1 MKRKRTAFTL
11 IELLVVIAIIAV
23 LIGLL
28 LPAVQKVREA
38 AARMSCGNNL
48 RQLGLACVHYSG
60 ENKHTLPPL
69 YLPDPGSP
77 TPTAAGTVF
86 YWLLALL
93 ESNNVYNSDPN
104 YYSYNTTLATPIYA
118 RPMKLFQCPSD
129 PSGDQS
135 VVINGTPW
143 GGSYNGSWG
152 VSNYAANAYAF
163 TKDWQLGTTAKV
175 KYPAMFTRGTSN
187 TVLFAEKYSNCN
199 AGGTIP
205 GGSAWDYPVVPGA
218 APYWYP
224 AINVEPGFV
233 PNCCVPKFQVTPV
246 ASACDPRVPNTP
258 HSAGIQV
265 CLGDGSTRIVSAN
278 IFPETWQIACKLTAD
293 FNTATQ
299 SIGPSGVPDILP
311 GEW

>member
-38 AARMSCGNNL
+38 AARMSCSNNL

-60 ENKHTLPPL
+60 ENKNTLPPL
-69 YLPDPGSP
+69 YKPGPGASS
-77 TPTAAGTVF
+77 PTAAGTVF
-86 YWLLALL
+86 YWLLPMM
-93 ESNNVYNSDPN
+93 EQTNVYNLDQN
-104 YYSYNTTLATPIYA
+104 YYSYNTSPPLSQLVYSQA
-118 RPMKLFQCPSD
+118 MKIFQCPSD

-135 VVINGTPW
+135 VVIAGGGPLNGATM
-143 GGSYNGSWG
+143 G

-187 TVLFAEKYSNCN
+187 TVLFGEKYSNCN

-205 GGSAWDYPVVPGA
+205 GGSAWDYPIVPGTS
-218 APYWYP
+218 PYWYP
-224 AINVEPGFV
+224 AFNVEPSFV

-246 ASACDPRVPNTP
+246 ASACDPRLPNTP
-258 HSAGIQV
+258 HGAGIQV
-265 CLGDGSTRIVSAN
+265 CLGDGSARIVSAN